1 MNAIPPRPLDEE
13 LVIRAGKGDREAFGL
28 LYDRFARLARCVAY
42 DAAQNWEAANDI
54 TQETFLR
61 AYRRIGTLRE
71 PAKFCS
77 WLIGIEKMV
86 ILEQRRKPSM
96 ERLGTREPSADD
108 DAARSVEERDELE
121 RIMQLVAQL
130 PEQEGL
136 AIHAYFLNGQNADS
150 TADLLRYSRSGIYAL
165 LNRACAKLAD
175 WLGVHDPESK
185 GKS

>member
-1 MNAIPPRPLDEE
+1 MNAILPRPSDEE
-13 LVIRAGKGDREAFGL
+13 LVIRAGKLDREAFGL

-42 DAAQNWEAANDI
+42 DSTQNWEAANDI

-71 PAKFCS
+71 PAKFGY

-86 ILEQRRKPSM
+86 ILEHRRKPRM

-108 DAARSVEERDELE
+108 DAARSVDERDEQE

-130 PEQEGL
+130 PEQERL
-136 AIHAYFLNGQNADS
+136 AIHAYFLNGQDADS
-150 TADLLRYSRSGIYAL
+150 TAELLHYSRSGTYAL

-175 WLGVHDPESK
+175 WLGVHGPQAK